1 MFLRKKKNKSGVV
14 SVQIIDKSF
23 GKYHFLKTI
32 WSSAISCE
40 VERLICEG
48 KQWIKNHLGTLE
60 IDFTD
65 YKQHTELVLKG
76 I

>member
-1 MFLRKKKNKSGVV
+1 MFFQVHFFRSKLDYLTN
-14 SVQIIDKSF
+14 II
-23 GKYHFLKTI
+23 G
-32 WSSAISCE
+32 ISCE